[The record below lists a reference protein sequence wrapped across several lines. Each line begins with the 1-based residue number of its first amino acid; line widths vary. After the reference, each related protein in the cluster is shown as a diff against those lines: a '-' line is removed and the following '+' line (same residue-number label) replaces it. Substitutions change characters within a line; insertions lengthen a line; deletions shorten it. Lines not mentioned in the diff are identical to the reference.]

1 MVNHSIMNIIH
12 SCKSNIVAAAPVSEE
27 TLQFFNSFDIPLLDL
42 YGQSEG
48 TGPVTTNSHLHQ
60 DWKLYTSGKPLP
72 GIECKT
78 DENTNELLY
87 RGRQVM
93 MGYLK
98 MEHETESTITDDGWI
113 HTGDQATI
121 DQDGFVTI
129 TGRLKELIVTA
140 GGENISPVPIEN
152 KILEN
157 CPILANCVV
166 IGDKRKFLSCLLTLK
181 TIFDPLTGQPTNRLT
196 PTCIN
201 ELAKHGIQAKTVE
214 EAKQNPLLSTLINEG
229 IEQYNKV
236 AVSRA
241 QNVRKWILLDRDL
254 SLATGEL
261 TATLKLRRGV
271 VQLNFKEK
279 INQLY
284 E

>member
-1 MVNHSIMNIIH
+1 MH
-12 SCKSNIVAAAPVSEE
+12 
-27 TLQFFNSFDIPLLDL
+27 FFNSFDIPLLDL

-48 TGPVTTNSHLHQ
+48 TGPVTTNSHYNQ
-60 DWKLYTSGKPLP
+60 DWKLFTSGKAFP
-72 GIECKT
+72 GIECMT
-78 DENTNELLY
+78 DINTSELLY
-87 RGRQVM
+87 RGRSVM

-98 MEHETESTITDDGWI
+98 METETYGTLTEDGWI
-113 HTGDQATI
+113 HTGDQAKI
-121 DQDGFVTI
+121 DKDGFVTI

-181 TIFDPLTGQPTNRLT
+181 TVFNPLSGQPTNKLT
-196 PTCIN
+196 PACIN
-201 ELAKHGIQAKTVE
+201 ELLKNGIEAKTVE
-214 EAKQNPLLSTLINEG
+214 EAKNNPLVTEMIDKA
-229 IEQYNKV
+229 IAAYNSK

-241 QNVRKWILLDRDL
+241 QNIRKWILLDRDL

-261 TATLKLRRGV
+261 TATLKLRRNV
-271 VQLNFKEK
+271 VQLNFEDR
-279 INQLY
+279 INKLY

>member
-1 MVNHSIMNIIH
+1 MMQKDSQHWQNLQRASLHNLSIMEQIFGTLCPDKGTPIKVFKADLIIPQVETAE
-12 SCKSNIVAAAPVSEE
+12 KSGNGLP
-27 TLQFFNSFDIPLLDL
+27 IP
-42 YGQSEG
+42 
-48 TGPVTTNSHLHQ
+48 
-60 DWKLYTSGKPLP
+60 
-72 GIECKT
+72 
-78 DENTNELLY
+78 
-87 RGRQVM
+87 
-93 MGYLK
+93 
-98 MEHETESTITDDGWI
+98 
-113 HTGDQATI
+113 
-121 DQDGFVTI
+121 
-129 TGRLKELIVTA
+129 
-140 GGENISPVPIEN
+140 
-152 KILEN
+152 ILEN

-196 PTCIN
+196 PACIN

-241 QNVRKWILLDRDL
+241 QNLRKWILLDRDL

>member
-1 MVNHSIMNIIH
+1 M
-12 SCKSNIVAAAPVSEE
+12 
-27 TLQFFNSFDIPLLDL
+27 
-42 YGQSEG
+42 
-48 TGPVTTNSHLHQ
+48 
-60 DWKLYTSGKPLP
+60 
-72 GIECKT
+72 
-78 DENTNELLY
+78 
-87 RGRQVM
+87 
-93 MGYLK
+93 
-98 MEHETESTITDDGWI
+98 
-113 HTGDQATI
+113 
-121 DQDGFVTI
+121 
-129 TGRLKELIVTA
+129 
-140 GGENISPVPIEN
+140 
-152 KILEN
+152 
-157 CPILANCVV
+157 

>member
-1 MVNHSIMNIIH
+1 MVI
-12 SCKSNIVAAAPVSEE
+12 
-27 TLQFFNSFDIPLLDL
+27 TL
-42 YGQSEG
+42 E
-48 TGPVTTNSHLHQ
+48 
-60 DWKLYTSGKPLP
+60 K
-72 GIECKT
+72 
-78 DENTNELLY
+78 
-87 RGRQVM
+87 R
-93 MGYLK
+93 
-98 MEHETESTITDDGWI
+98 
-113 HTGDQATI
+113 
-121 DQDGFVTI
+121 
-129 TGRLKELIVTA
+129 TA
-140 GGENISPVPIEN
+140 DSV
-152 KILEN
+152 KIYFE
-157 CPILANCVV
+157 
-166 IGDKRKFLSCLLTLK
+166 K
-181 TIFDPLTGQPTNRLT
+181 TNRPEIKQVL
-196 PTCIN
+196 PQ
-201 ELAKHGIQAKTVE
+201 KAKTVE